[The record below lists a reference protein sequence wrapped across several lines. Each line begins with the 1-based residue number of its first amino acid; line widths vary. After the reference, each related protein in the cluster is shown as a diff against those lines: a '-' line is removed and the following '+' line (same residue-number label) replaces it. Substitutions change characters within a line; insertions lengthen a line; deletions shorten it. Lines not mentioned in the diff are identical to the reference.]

1 MIWKGKN
8 LTASYSISINEGRW
22 VVLKVGLLSGE
33 QKKPTD
39 KAEWTVGYY
48 KTSNLFNL
56 YQENLPCP

>member
-1 MIWKGKN
+1 MISIGKN

-39 KAEWTVGYY
+39 KAEWTVGY
-48 KTSNLFNL
+48 KTSNLFSL
-56 YQENLPCP
+56 YQENLLCP